1 MGKYP
6 GENLRKLHLFPHD
19 IRNEGQDEDF
29 SAAIERE
36 AFRMKRGLKPIFTAA
51 FIAASCILLY
61 TASASDKDHSDKDK
75 SAKTS
80 DSAEVTFSKDVAPIL
95 YNKCAECHRPGE
107 AAPFSV
113 LSYKDVRP
121 WARSIKDKV
130 VSHEMPPWHA
140 DPHIG
145 QWANDRRLSDGQIQ
159 KIAAWVDHGAAE
171 GNPVDLPPAPAF
183 PDGWSIGKPDVI
195 FQIAEETTLDAS
207 GPDEYQYFDVPTNFT
222 EDKYVQMAEARPG
235 NRKIVHHII
244 AFTVPA
250 GSPSLSTMN
259 QQQRNMAVNM
269 ALNGTPFYRDG
280 LLIRLKPDEPVYNDA
295 TQVPE
300 KLRQFQQ
307 VDDFLTAY
315 APGSNY
321 GVWNPGTVKKIPAG
335 AILRFQIH
343 YSKVAGTV
351 EKDRSMIGLVFAKEP
366 PKNELKTRAIANMFF
381 QIPPQ
386 AGNHKVTAVW
396 APMTDVTLLALM
408 PHMHYRGKAMEY
420 QLTYPN
426 GRTEALLNVPNYSFS
441 WQTAYKLQSP
451 VHVPVGSKI
460 TVTGYFDNSPKNKY
474 NPDPAQS
481 VRYGEPTYAEM
492 MMGFVDY
499 IVDKPAS
506 PLKLDP
512 AVFAAYEGRYDLGNQ
527 RVYTVTREGDRYFAQ
542 GSGPKGK
549 SPKRE
554 LFAISE
560 GKFLIP
566 ETESQITFIKND
578 KGQVQ
583 EILYENEYDTSH
595 FKVLKDAADTNKK

>member
-1 MGKYP
+1 MKSSFRVI
-6 GENLRKLHLFPHD
+6 L
-19 IRNEGQDEDF
+19 
-29 SAAIERE
+29 AATSIV
-36 AFRMKRGLKPIFTAA
+36 
-51 FIAASCILLY
+51 ASCVLL
-61 TASASDKDHSDKDK
+61 AGAGDKDSSDKDK
-75 SAKTS
+75 SAKTA
-80 DSAEVTFSKDVAPIL
+80 DLAAVTFTKDVAPIL
-95 YNKCAECHRPGE
+95 YSKCAECHRPGE

-145 QWANDRRLSDGQIQ
+145 QWSNDRRLSQDQIQ
-159 KIAAWVDHGAAE
+159 KIVAWVDHGAAE
-171 GNPVDLPPAPAF
+171 GNAADLPPAPTF
-183 PDGWSIGKPDVI
+183 PDGWIIGKPDVV
-195 FQIAEETTLDAS
+195 FQIAEETTLDAT

-244 AFTVPA
+244 AFTVPG
-250 GSPSLSTMN
+250 GSPSLANMN
-259 QQQRNMAVNM
+259 QQQRNVAVNM
-269 ALNGTPFYRDG
+269 SLAGTPFYRDG
-280 LLIRLKPDEPVYNDA
+280 LLIRMKADEPVYDDA
-295 TQVPE
+295 TKLPDN
-300 KLRQFQQ
+300 LRQYNQ

-321 GVWNPGTVKKIPAG
+321 GVWAPGIVKKIPKG
-335 AILRFQIH
+335 AIIRFQVH

-366 PKNELKTRAIANMFF
+366 PKDELKTRAIANMFF

-386 AGNHKVTAVW
+386 ADSHKVTAVW
-396 APMTDVTLLALM
+396 APKTDVTLYALM
-408 PHMHYRGKAMEY
+408 PHMHYRGKSMEY
-420 QLTYPN
+420 NLTYPD
-426 GRTEALLNVPNYSFS
+426 GRSETLLNVPSYSFS
-441 WQTAYKLQSP
+441 WQTAYKLQAP
-451 VHVPVGSKI
+451 LRVPAGSKI
-460 TVTGYFDNSPKNKY
+460 TVTGIFDNSPKNKY
-474 NPDPAQS
+474 NPDPAQT

-506 PLKLDP
+506 PMKVDP

-549 SPKRE
+549 GPKRE
-554 LFAISE
+554 LFALSE
-560 GKFLIP
+560 KKFQIP
-566 ETESQITFIKND
+566 ETESVITFIKNNN
-578 KGQVQ
+578 GGV
-583 EILYENEYDTSH
+583 EEVLYENDYNTSH
-595 FKVLKDAADTNKK
+595 FKRLKDVADTSKKQN